1 MVDLSPTT
9 LAKSDILNADDLI
22 GKPPMTV
29 KITKVSSVSGE
40 QPISI
45 NFEGDNDKPFMPC
58 KSMRRLLVFIW
69 GKDGKNYVGKRMTLY
84 RDPEVKF
91 GGLKVG
97 GVRISHMS
105 DIDEERTVAL
115 TASKG
120 KKAGYTVRPLAAD
133 KPPKPADPAVV
144 LAGDAAA
151 MRGVAEYTKW
161 LATLAPDVKA
171 SVRGH
176 HTNWSAVALK
186 SDVDEATAKE
196 GGA

>member
-120 KKAGYTVRPLAAD
+120 KKAGYTVKPLPAD
-133 KPPKPADPAVV
+133 KPAKPADPAVV

-151 MRGVAEYTKW
+151 MRGVSEYTKW
-161 LATLAPDVKA
+161 LATLSPDVKA
-171 SVRGH
+171 SVHGH
-176 HTNWSAVALK
+176 HASWSAVAKK
-186 SDVDEATAKE
+186 SDADEAAAKE